1 MSAVRSGIPTSGTSL
16 GASCT
21 ERCSFSPVPSS
32 AASPKWG
39 TTATP
44 VTRPSPMVR
53 PPPRAST
60 IGSVSAMAA
69 PDEPTTTAPP
79 RQAATSASHTA
90 ECFRTLRMCMG
101 ELPAR

>member
-1 MSAVRSGIPTSGTSL
+1 MSAVRSGMPTTGVSL
-16 GASCT
+16 GASST
-21 ERCSFSPVPSS
+21 ERCIFSPVPSS

-44 VTRPSPMVR
+44 SMSPSPMVR

-60 IGSVSAMAA
+60 IGSVRAMAA

-79 RQAATSASHTA
+79 RQAATRASQTA
-90 ECFRTLRMCMG
+90 DFFSTLRMCMG